1 MADGILTAID
11 AVESWLVLLPL
22 ILQIPLLLVVLLP
35 VAWGVSWLIDR
46 LVEFGLR
53 RHTLRSERAVDADL
67 AGSGQPT
74 LTIKNE
80 RIP

>member
-1 MADGILTAID
+1 MADGIATVVD

-53 RHTLRSERAVDADL
+53 RHTLRSEREVDADL
-67 AGSGQPT
+67 AGSGSDAP
-74 LTIKNE
+74 IIESE
-80 RIP
+80 RTP